1 MRSLR
6 VLIAVVLSW
15 TIPFVSVAAEGPIG
29 YSVKY
34 SGGSLPNVKGGED
47 LRLYINSSGVR
58 LSHRGE
64 EMALIPARAIT
75 EVSYGEEVHHR
86 IGTAAGLAV
95 VSLGIG
101 AIVAFSKSKK
111 HYVGITWED
120 GSNSGGVVLQADK
133 NEYRGVI
140 AALEGVSGKVAVD
153 SDSPKTGGQ
162 RVAVSRAARQQ
173 PSAPAPATT
182 ESEAPKPIVLR
193 FTSIPR
199 DAEVQIDGE
208 YWGSTPTAD
217 LTRLP
222 AGPHT
227 IVVKKLGYL
236 PWERKVTLAP
246 GDDRTISAELQ
257 PEPND
262 GTKPRIVGNN

>member
-6 VLIAVVLSW
+6 TLTAVVLCW
-15 TIPFVSVAAEGPIG
+15 MIPFVSVAAEGPIG
-29 YSVKY
+29 YDVRY
-34 SGGSLPNVKGGED
+34 SGGSLSNVKGGQD
-47 LRLYINSSGVR
+47 LKLFVNAGRVR
-58 LSHRGE
+58 LSQKGE
-64 EMALIPARAIT
+64 EVALIPARAIT

-86 IGTAAGLAV
+86 IGTGAAIAV

-133 NEYRGVI
+133 NEYRGLI
-140 AALEGVSGKVAVD
+140 AALEGVSGRTAVD
-153 SDSPKTGGQ
+153 SDSPQAGGQ
-162 RVAVSRAARQQ
+162 RVASRARQQ
-173 PSAPAPATT
+173 LSAPAPVTA
-182 ESEAPKPIVLR
+182 ESETPKPIVLR
-193 FTSIPR
+193 FTSTPR

-217 LTRLP
+217 LSRP

-227 IVVKKLGYL
+227 VVVKKLGYL
-236 PWERKVTLAP
+236 PWVRKITLAL
-246 GDDRTISAELQ
+246 GDNRTIDAELQ

-262 GTKPRIVGNN
+262 PTKPRIVGNN